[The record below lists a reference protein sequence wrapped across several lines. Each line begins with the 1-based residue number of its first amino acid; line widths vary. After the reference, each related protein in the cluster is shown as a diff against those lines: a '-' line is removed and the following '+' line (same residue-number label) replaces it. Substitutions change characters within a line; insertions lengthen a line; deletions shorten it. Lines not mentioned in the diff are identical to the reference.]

1 MKNKI
6 EVVSDKV
13 PEFLYPFY
21 LAKIFKEHTG
31 NNLNLIFPRTLSEKI
46 QWLKLYDAIPE
57 KTMWSDKLKARELF
71 AEKIEGGEKY
81 LKPLIKVWK
90 NFDEINFEELPDS
103 FILKSNN
110 GSGFNSFIMNKSLLL
125 KNTNQLKK
133 LKMRTEYFQS
143 VRYHLKSL
151 ELQYRNIESLIFA
164 EELIGE
170 TYAEPIADWEI
181 YCFNG
186 EPKFITTLPKYKL
199 GKNGCYRN
207 EKSYVYNENYEKLD
221 FSISVDTDDD
231 EIEKPIYFE
240 KMFEYARILS
250 KDFKFVRV
258 DFVENNG
265 KLYFGELTFTPCSG
279 FFRFNGLKGNNPQA
293 KKIDLRLGKLLKIR

>member
-133 LKMRTEYFQS
+133 LKMM
-143 VRYHLKSL
+143 K
-151 ELQYRNIESLIFA
+151 LI
-164 EELIGE
+164 
-170 TYAEPIADWEI
+170 
-181 YCFNG
+181 
-186 EPKFITTLPKYKL
+186 
-199 GKNGCYRN
+199 
-207 EKSYVYNENYEKLD
+207 S
-221 FSISVDTDDD
+221 
-231 EIEKPIYFE
+231 
-240 KMFEYARILS
+240 
-250 KDFKFVRV
+250 
-258 DFVENNG
+258 
-265 KLYFGELTFTPCSG
+265 
-279 FFRFNGLKGNNPQA
+279 
-293 KKIDLRLGKLLKIR
+293 